1 VKTCRRAIITRPP
14 WSDDREAQT
23 KRTSGIGD
31 DEPLDDDR
39 SVLSPG
45 PISSPESRAS
55 PVMTNRV
62 SLSSVMTSLQPL
74 SGGKLLLEPISS
86 TSLEV

>member
-1 VKTCRRAIITRPP
+1 MTVSTRPP
-14 WSDDREAQT
+14 WSDMREAQT
-23 KRTSGIGD
+23 NETTSGIGG

-45 PISSPESRAS
+45 PISSPKSRAS